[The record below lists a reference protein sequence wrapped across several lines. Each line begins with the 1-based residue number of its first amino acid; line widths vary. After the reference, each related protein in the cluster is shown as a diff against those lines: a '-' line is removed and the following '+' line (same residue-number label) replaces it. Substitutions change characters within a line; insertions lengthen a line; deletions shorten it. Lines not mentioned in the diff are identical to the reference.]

1 MYLERIRVTE
11 ANQYMN
17 IPLKGKLHGKI
28 KTISCGLF
36 LTFFLSFMANQLAKA
51 PFLSIMGVM
60 IISILLGVF
69 WNAVIGS
76 SLKYSAGITFSS
88 KYLLKLGIIL
98 MGIRLDFQQILN
110 TGVSVLFIDVI
121 VIIFTLIITILIG
134 KAAAVD
140 RKLAVLIAVGT
151 AVCGAAAIAA
161 VAPVIKA
168 KKEQTVLAVAIIATI
183 GTFGT
188 LVYTFVYQSFNLDPT
203 LYGVL
208 VGSTLQEVA
217 HVIAASA
224 PSGDIGSESAI
235 VAKLGRVA
243 LLIPV
248 ALVIGFLYNKND
260 KQADE
265 NKKRDIKDLPIP
277 WFIFG
282 FLGFSLI
289 NTFVS
294 LPESITS
301 GILSLSGLFMSM
313 AMVALGLGINVVEFK
328 RAGSKP
334 ALIGILGF
342 AALVG
347 LGPFLLYLL

>member
-1 MYLERIRVTE
+1 
-11 ANQYMN
+11 
-17 IPLKGKLHGKI
+17 
-28 KTISCGLF
+28 
-36 LTFFLSFMANQLAKA
+36 
-51 PFLSIMGVM
+51 
-60 IISILLGVF
+60 
-69 WNAVIGS
+69 
-76 SLKYSAGITFSS
+76 
-88 KYLLKLGIIL
+88 